1 MKIISLEYYNFRNFA
16 EQGKIEFATDGSMTV
31 IYGTN
36 GDGKTTLHQL
46 FQWILYGRVNFNRTT
61 SADKLYNLA
70 KGERLTKECSFR
82 VWGQIEF
89 EHLGEEF
96 LARREWEYY
105 KGKNGD
111 ISHKTSGDEFFV
123 QKLSG
128 KGAGKNLDRPNAV
141 IEEVLP
147 SGLAPYFFFDGETM
161 IADLKI
167 RGTDSAKTLK
177 KALYSIFELEV
188 YEKALTDIGT
198 KGKTQSAIGQLD
210 SRRKDAQAKAT
221 TEAKQRAYIKDIK
234 ILTEKLELI
243 DNENTEYNNR
253 LEEYEN
259 RIKAI
264 SEQIGTSK
272 SKKQLENNR
281 KLLNGNITRD
291 NDNIKKL
298 MVRFGSEI
306 SSNYAYL
313 LIAGVVQDA
322 GQRLY
327 MQVQD
332 EEKKI
337 IPGLTKELLINL
349 INNMEHHKCICG
361 NEIGKEELS
370 ALEEW
375 KGFFPPAS
383 YKSTYDKFSRNAI
396 KFSGSYDENKLF
408 TYFKD
413 ILEIKQHIRE
423 TEEQISN
430 IDKELG
436 EAGNIDDLLDERKTL
451 EEEIKNIKK
460 EISHN
465 DAIKGD
471 FEHQKRI
478 RERTVQNIGTASTE
492 VQRYERL
499 IEQLEAAYA
508 AIKGLLI
515 SETSEYSKML
525 RLEIQNLIDIM
536 LTSKR
541 EVFLNEDF
549 QLQVKD
555 SYGDESK
562 SEGQFAV
569 ISFAYIGGILK
580 VLKSHEKL
588 SGKEYP
594 LILDGPFSKLDE
606 EQKKNVVTV
615 IPQYAPQVIIFS
627 KDPLEE
633 FVDEDA
639 IGKTWTIQS
648 NDEKNYAIV
657 KEGLLWK

>member
-89 EHLGEEF
+89 EHLGEEY
-96 LARREWEYY
+96 LVRREWEYY

-259 RIKAI
+259 RIKTI
-264 SEQIGTSK
+264 SEQIGTNK

-322 GQRLY
+322 GKRLY

-349 INNMEHHKCICG
+349 INNMEHQKCICG
-361 NEIGKEELS
+361 HEIGKEELS

-451 EEEIKNIKK
+451 EEEIKKIKK

>member
-1 MKIISLEYYNFRNFA
+1 
-16 EQGKIEFATDGSMTV
+16 
-31 IYGTN
+31 
-36 GDGKTTLHQL
+36 
-46 FQWILYGRVNFNRTT
+46 
-61 SADKLYNLA
+61 
-70 KGERLTKECSFR
+70 
-82 VWGQIEF
+82 
-89 EHLGEEF
+89 
-96 LARREWEYY
+96 
-105 KGKNGD
+105 
-111 ISHKTSGDEFFV
+111 
-123 QKLSG
+123 
-128 KGAGKNLDRPNAV
+128 
-141 IEEVLP
+141 
-147 SGLAPYFFFDGETM
+147 M

-264 SEQIGTSK
+264 SEQICNSK

-436 EAGNIDDLLDERKTL
+436 EAGNIDDLLDERKIL

>member
-1 MKIISLEYYNFRNFA
+1 MKIKSLEYYNFRNFA
-16 EQGKIEFATDGSMTV
+16 EQGKIEFSTDGSMTV

-89 EHLGEEF
+89 DHLGEEY
-96 LARREWEYY
+96 LVRREWEYY

-177 KALYSIFELEV
+177 KALHSIFELEV

-198 KGKTQSAIGQLD
+198 KAKTQSALGQLE

-243 DNENTEYNNR
+243 DNENAEYNNR
-253 LEEYEN
+253 VEDYEK
-259 RIKAI
+259 RIKLI
-264 SEQIGTSK
+264 SEQIGTNK
-272 SKKQLENNR
+272 SRKQLENNR
-281 KLLNGNITRD
+281 KLLSGNITRD
-291 NDNIKKL
+291 NESIKKI
-298 MVRFGSEI
+298 MVGFGTEI
-306 SSNYAYL
+306 SNNYAYL

-322 GQRLY
+322 GKRLY

-349 INNMEHHKCICG
+349 INNMEHQKCICG
-361 NEIGKEELS
+361 HEIGKEELS

-383 YKSTYDKFSRNAI
+383 YKSTYDKFSRNAL

-423 TEEQISN
+423 TEEQISS
-430 IDKELG
+430 IDKELR
-436 EAGNIDDLLDERKTL
+436 EAGNIDELLDERKSL
-451 EEEIKNIKK
+451 EEEIKRIKQ

-465 DAIKGD
+465 DAIRGD

-492 VQRYERL
+492 VQRYEKL

-525 RLEIQNLIDIM
+525 KKEIQNLIDVM

-555 SYGDESK
+555 SYGDEYK

-633 FVDEDA
+633 FVDEGS

-648 NDEKNYAIV
+648 NDEKNYAVV